1 MMNPQKVL
9 VSDPLAEA
17 GLTLLRE
24 AGLQVDVRTGL
35 SPEELIAIIPD
46 YDALIIRSG
55 AKVTADVIAA
65 ARNLKVIV
73 RAGVG
78 VDNIDIPAATE
89 AGVIVANA
97 PTGNVA
103 AAAEHAIALMFALAR
118 NVAEAHRSMRAGE
131 WNRKAFM
138 GVEIRNKTLG
148 LVGLGRVAGHVCRR
162 AVGLGME
169 VVAFDPYVTADYAS
183 KMGADLVDID
193 DLLARSDFIS
203 LHLPMNDAT
212 RHFIDAAKLAKMKP
226 GARLINTSR
235 GGVISEADLLAALDS
250 GQLAGAALDVFETE
264 PLPAE
269 SPLRSH
275 PKVVLT
281 PHLGGSTTEAQHQVA
296 LDAAAQVVD
305 VLNDHPA
312 RYAINAPLIP
322 ATDIE
327 FISPFIGLVEKMG
340 LFLHQF
346 QPMQVERIELT
357 VYGPLAEYDTRIL
370 QAAALRGLLADV
382 VEQRVNVVNADFI
395 AQRRGVIIAEYR
407 QRHHHERYE
416 NMVTLTVRAGEQA
429 ASVKGSVLHG
439 EPYIVAVADRW
450 VEFKPQGYHLVSWHR
465 DRPGVIGSLG
475 TLLGRND
482 INIAFM
488 HVGRLSP
495 RGIAILV
502 IKTDEPIPEDLL
514 PEINEVVGEQFRVR
528 FITL

>member
-1 MMNPQKVL
+1 MMNTQRVL
-9 VSDPLAEA
+9 VSDPLAEP
-17 GLTLLRE
+17 GLNLLRE
-24 AGLQVDVRTGL
+24 AGLEVDVLTGL
-35 SPEELIAIIPD
+35 APDELIAIIPE

-55 AKVTADVIAA
+55 TKVTSDVIQA
-65 ARNLKVIV
+65 ARNLKVIA

-78 VDNIDIPAATE
+78 VDNIDIPAATQ
-89 AGVIVANA
+89 AGIIVANA

-103 AAAEHAIALMFALAR
+103 AAAEQAIALMFALAR

-138 GVEIRNKTLG
+138 GVDICNKTLG

-169 VVAFDPYVTADYAS
+169 VLAYDPYIPAEHAAR
-183 KMGADLVDID
+183 MGAEMIDLD

-212 RHFIDAAKLAKMKP
+212 RHLINAETLAKVKP

-235 GGVISEADLLAALDS
+235 GGVINEADLLAALDA
-250 GQLAGAALDVFETE
+250 GQLAGAALDVFEQE
-264 PLPAE
+264 PLPAD
-269 SPLRSH
+269 SPLRTH

-281 PHLGGSTTEAQHQVA
+281 PHIGGSTTEAQYQVA
-296 LDAAAQVVD
+296 LDAAEQVIA
-305 VLNDHPA
+305 VLNDQPA

-322 ATDIE
+322 TADIE
-327 FISPFIGLVEKMG
+327 FITPFIGLVEKLG
-340 LFLHQF
+340 SFLHQF
-346 QPMQVERIELT
+346 QPMQVERIEVT

-370 QAAALRGLLADV
+370 QAAALRGLLSGI
-382 VEQRVNVVNADFI
+382 VEERVNVVNADFI
-395 AQRRGVIIAEYR
+395 AQRRGIIVSEYR

-416 NMVTLTVRAGEQA
+416 NMVMLTVQAGDQE

-450 VEFKPQGYHLVSWHR
+450 VEFKPEGYHLVSWHR
-465 DRPGVIGSLG
+465 DKPGIIGNLG
-475 TLLGRND
+475 MLFGRND

-495 RGIAILV
+495 RGVAIIVL
-502 IKTDEPIPEDLL
+502 KTDEPIPDSLL
-514 PEINEVVGEQFRVR
+514 PEINALLGENFQAR
-528 FITL
+528 IIWL